1 MLKLIARLYRQSWRL
16 LTVVIA
22 GGIVS
27 GLSSAALVAI
37 IGRVIEQHDATGAL
51 ALSFA
56 GLCVLQLA
64 SKAASELALLQISQS
79 MIFKLRIS
87 LSRKLLA
94 TPLRKLQSM
103 GPAALLAILTEDL
116 STFATCSQLL
126 PILFGNAIVLLAC
139 LGYIAWLS
147 WQSFLALVLFLV
159 AGSAFFTFAQ
169 RGPARRFV
177 EAREQTD
184 VLFRDFRSLVEGAK
198 ELQLNQRRAHHF
210 IKDVLEPGADKLRR
224 AFFAGM
230 AGYTWVSNLGSMQF
244 FIALGIL
251 VFGVSH
257 WFPQSSP
264 TLPMVALMLLYLVE
278 PVGALL
284 TAMPTLQRGA
294 VALNKAQAL
303 SDSLD
308 DSTPAP
314 ALAEADAS
322 PFAGGPASLVLSD
335 VRYVHHDG
343 ERGFAVGPL
352 NLEIPL
358 GRISYIVGP
367 NGSGKTTLA
376 MLLLGLYS
384 VEQGRLTLHGV
395 DVTPDNLVHYR
406 NQFTAVFAD
415 FHLFERLLEPV
426 TADTAPR
433 VRHYLSRLEIDHKVS
448 FEDGRFSTLSLST
461 GQRKR
466 LTLLVSYLEDR
477 AIYLFDEWASDQ
489 DPVFKRVFYTEL
501 LPELRARGK
510 TVIVITHDDQYYHHA
525 DHLFHLVDGSSR
537 TSPDA

>member
-16 LTVVIA
+16 LVVVIA

-37 IGRVIEQHDATGAL
+37 IGRVIEKHDATGTL

-79 MIFKLRIS
+79 MIFRLRIS

-116 STFATCSQLL
+116 ATFAACSQLL
-126 PILFGNAIVLLAC
+126 PILFGNAIVVLAC

-147 WQSFLALVLFLV
+147 WQSFLALLLFLV
-159 AGSAFFTFAQ
+159 GGSAFFTFAQ

-224 AFFAGM
+224 TFVAGM

-257 WFPQSSP
+257 WFPRSSP

-294 VALNKAQAL
+294 VALNKAQTL

-308 DSTPAP
+308 DSAP
-314 ALAEADAS
+314 AFVEAGAS
-322 PFAGGPASLVLSD
+322 PFVGGPPSLVLSD

-352 NLEIPL
+352 NMEIPL

-384 VEQGRLTLHGV
+384 VDQGRLTLRGV
-395 DVTPDNLVHYR
+395 DVTSDNLVHYR

-426 TADTAPR
+426 TADTASR
-433 VRHYLSRLEIDHKVS
+433 VRHYLDRLEIDHKVS
-448 FEDGRFSTLSLST
+448 LEDGRFSTLSLST

-525 DHLFHLVDGSSR
+525 DQLFHLVDGSSR
-537 TSPDA
+537 ISSDA

>member
-1 MLKLIARLYRQSWRL
+1 MLKLIVQLYRQSWL
-16 LTVVIA
+16 LLVVVMT

-37 IGRVIEQHDATGAL
+37 IGQVIEKHNATGAL

-94 TPLRKLQSM
+94 TPLKKLQAM

-116 STFATCSQLL
+116 TTFATCSQLL
-126 PILFGNAIVLLAC
+126 PILFGNAIVVLAC

-147 WQSFLALVLFLV
+147 WQSFVALTLLLV
-159 AGSAFFTFAQ
+159 VGAAFFTFAQ
-169 RGPARRFV
+169 RKPALHFV
-177 EAREQTD
+177 AVREQTD
-184 VLFRDFRSLVEGAK
+184 VLFRDVRSLVEGTK
-198 ELQLNQRRAHHF
+198 ELQLNHRRAHHF
-210 IKDVLEPGADKLRR
+210 IKNVLEPGADKLRR
-224 AFFAGM
+224 AFISGM
-230 AGYTWVSNLGSMQF
+230 SGYTWVSNLGSMQF

-251 VFGVSH
+251 VFGVSR
-257 WFPQSSP
+257 WLPGSAA

-284 TAMPTLQRGA
+284 TAMPTLQRGT

-303 SDSLD
+303 SESLD
-308 DSTPAP
+308 ETAP
-314 ALAEADAS
+314 AADDGVS
-322 PFAGGPASLVLSD
+322 PFKGGPNSLVLSN
-335 VRYVHHDG
+335 VSYMHHDG
-343 ERGFAVGPL
+343 DRGFAVGPL
-352 NLEIPL
+352 NMEIPL
-358 GRISYIVGP
+358 GKISYIVGP

-384 VEQGRLTLHGV
+384 VDQGSLTLNGV
-395 DVTPDNLVHYR
+395 EVTPQNLIQYR
-406 NQFTAVFAD
+406 NQFTAVFSD
-415 FHLFERLLEPV
+415 FHLFEHLLEPV
-426 TADTAPR
+426 TDDTASR
-433 VRHYLSRLEIDHKVS
+433 VQYYLNRLEIEHKVS
-448 FEDGRFSTLSLST
+448 LEDGRFSTLALST

-501 LPELRARGK
+501 LPELRAQGK
-510 TVIVITHDDQYYHHA
+510 TVIVITHDDQYYSHA
-525 DHLFHLVDGSSR
+525 DHLFKLVDGNPRAS
-537 TSPDA
+537 AAI

>member
-1 MLKLIARLYRQSWRL
+1 MLKLIGRLYRQSWL
-16 LTVVIA
+16 LLAVVIA

-37 IGRVIEQHDATGAL
+37 IGRVIQQHDASGAL

-79 MIFKLRIS
+79 MIFRLRIT

-94 TPLRKLQSM
+94 TPLRKLQAM

-116 STFATCSQLL
+116 TTFATCSQLL
-126 PILFGNAIVLLAC
+126 PILFGNAIVIAAC

-147 WQSFLALVLFLV
+147 WQSFLALLLFLV
-159 AGSAFFTFAQ
+159 GGSAFFTLAQ
-169 RGPARRFV
+169 RAPARRFV
-177 EAREQTD
+177 EAREHTD

-210 IKDVLEPGADKLRR
+210 IKDVLEPGADRLRR

-251 VFGVSH
+251 VFGVSR
-257 WFPQSSP
+257 WFPQSSS

-308 DSTPAP
+308 DSEA
-314 ALAEADAS
+314 ALPDAGAS
-322 PFAGGPASLVLSD
+322 PFTGGPQALVLSD

-352 NLEIPL
+352 NMEIPL

-384 VEQGRLTLHGV
+384 VDQGRLTLNGV
-395 DVTPDNLVHYR
+395 DVTPENLVHYR

-426 TADTAPR
+426 TGDTATR
-433 VRHYLSRLEIDHKVS
+433 VQHYLSRLEIDHKVS
-448 FEDGRFSTLSLST
+448 LEGGRFSTLSLST

-525 DHLFHLVDGSSR
+525 DHLFHLVDGSPR